1 MQTTVAFSTWAF
13 WNKTHSKNLFCSSSF
28 CKNSSNLTPVT
39 NKQSHV
45 FPSLFLGQ
53 PVLSYPLNFQWRQA
67 RGLHQRGQGLVSMEV
82 RVDVGESEPI
92 DSAIARF
99 RREVSKSGH
108 ILELKRRQEFEPN
121 SVKRQRKRKQAVRK
135 AKLALFRGK
144 RMENFR
150 KDIL

>member
-1 MQTTVAFSTWAF
+1 MEASFQGGASEARRVRFVSFETTDI
-13 WNKTHSKNLFCSSSF
+13 LFA
-28 CKNSSNLTPVT
+28 
-39 NKQSHV
+39 
-45 FPSLFLGQ
+45 
-53 PVLSYPLNFQWRQA
+53 NFFE
-67 RGLHQRGQGLVSMEV
+67 VSMEV
-82 RVDVGESEPI
+82 RIDVGESEPI
-92 DSAIARF
+92 DSAISRF

-108 ILELKRRQEFEPN
+108 IFELKRRQEFEPN

>member
-1 MQTTVAFSTWAF
+1 MQTVTAFSCWTPCQ
-13 WNKTHSKNLFCSSSF
+13 KTFAWKVSCPSNL
-28 CKNSSNLTPVT
+28 CKNNPTMFHVTKRRNSVFSTSFLGLPVT
-39 NKQSHV
+39 
-45 FPSLFLGQ
+45 F
-53 PVLSYPLNFQWRQA
+53 YPCQWRQA
-67 RGLHQRGQGLVSMEV
+67 SREEHQRHVGSVSMEV
-82 RVDVGESEPI
+82 RIDVGESEPI
-92 DSAIARF
+92 DSAISRF

-108 ILELKRRQEFEPN
+108 IFELKRRQEFEPN